1 MQHLLSSAAGLLHY
15 LTALRPHVDAGAR
28 EVRVQT
34 DTYTLEGRAAI
45 DRLSV
50 DLRAG
55 RLIRFKIFDSAVG
68 DRDVEVNYHGN

>member
-1 MQHLLSSAAGLLHY
+1 MQHLLSSTAGLLHY
-15 LTALRPHVDAGAR
+15 LAAARHQIVAGLR

-34 DTYTLEGRAAI
+34 DSYTLEGLEAI

-55 RLIRFKIFDSAVG
+55 RLTRFKLFDSVVG
-68 DRDVEVNYHGN
+68 DREIEVNYHGN

>member
-15 LTALRPHVDAGAR
+15 LTSVRQHIDSGTR

-34 DTYTLEGRAAI
+34 DSYTLEGKEAI

-55 RLIRFKIFDSAVG
+55 RLTRFKLYDSVVG
-68 DRDVEVNYHGN
+68 DRDIEVNYHGH